1 MKIKLRRGLALLL
14 TLLLCPLSSGCRG
27 KERQEVVLGLNLE
40 LSGRL
45 AQYGNECLQGAR
57 LAEQELETL
66 GLPYQVRL
74 AVVDNRSENSDSVL
88 GFLRLTKE
96 EGAVCV
102 IGPTTSAGVKAQLQ
116 CESPVPVIVPT
127 ATSDSLD
134 DPAYQNRF
142 RICFTD
148 SAQGSVLGEC
158 AWAMGFRR
166 AAVLGDLSS
175 DYSQGTS
182 QAFCRRFTE
191 LGGEIAARLSYTAGD
206 TDFSV
211 LLTLLRDST
220 PQAVFLPGYDAE
232 AGLILRQARQMGLD
246 CAFFSGDTFDSP
258 VLEELAGEDLDRV
271 YFSNHYDPQGERLQG
286 FAARYEEEYGVFPSA
301 YASLGYDSVMLFADA
316 LSRAAAPAPEAVA
329 EALRETKG
337 YPGVTGDITFDER
350 QNAVKTPI
358 INAIVKGERRVL
370 RLRGEP

>member
-1 MKIKLRRGLALLL
+1 MLYCAFFLG
-14 TLLLCPLSSGCRG
+14 GCRDG
-27 KERQEVVLGLNLE
+27 GRDEAVLGLNLE

-45 AQYGNECLQGAR
+45 SQYGNECLQGAR
-57 LAEQELETL
+57 LAEQELERME
-66 GLPYQVRL
+66 LPCRVRL

-88 GFLRLTKE
+88 GFLRLTQE

-102 IGPTTSAGVKAQLQ
+102 IGPTTSAGVKAEVQQ
-116 CESPVPVIVPT
+116 ESPVPVIVPT

-134 DPAYQNRF
+134 GEEYGNRF

-148 SAQGSVLGEC
+148 TAQGRAMGEC
-158 AWAMGFRR
+158 AWAMGYRR

-182 QAFCRRFTE
+182 AAFCRRFTE

-211 LLTLLRDST
+211 LLTLLRDSS

-246 CAFFSGDTFDSP
+246 YAFFSGDTFDSP
-258 VLEELAGEDLDRV
+258 VLEELAGEELDKV
-271 YFSNHYDPQGERLQG
+271 YFSNHYDPQGERLTD
-286 FAARYEEEYGVFPSA
+286 FAERFEAEYGEFPSA

-316 LSRAAAPAPEAVA
+316 LVRAGSPDPRAIAK
-329 EALRETKG
+329 ALEETKG
-337 YPGVTGDITFDER
+337 YPGVTGDITFDAR
-350 QNAVKTPI
+350 GNAVKEPI

-370 RLRGEP
+370 RMHGGV

>member
-1 MKIKLRRGLALLL
+1 MALLL
-14 TLLLCPLSSGCRG
+14 CLSCSVCFLGGCKRG
-27 KERQEVVLGLNLE
+27 KETEVVLGLNLE

-45 AQYGNECLQGAR
+45 SQYGNECLRGAR
-57 LAEQELETL
+57 LAEQELEKR
-66 GLPYQVRL
+66 GLPYRVRL

-102 IGPTTSAGVKAQLQ
+102 IGPTTSAGVKAELQ
-116 CESPVPVIVPT
+116 QGSQVPVIVPT

-134 DPAYQNRF
+134 GAEYGNRF

-148 SAQGSVLGEC
+148 TAQGRAMGEC
-158 AWAMGFRR
+158 AWAMGYRR

-182 QAFCRRFTE
+182 EAFCRRFTE
-191 LGGEIAARLSYTAGD
+191 LGGEVAARLSYTAGD

-211 LLTLLRDST
+211 LLTLLRDSR

-258 VLEELAGEDLDRV
+258 VLEELAGEGLDKV
-271 YFSNHYDPQGERLQG
+271 YFSNHYDPQGERLEE
-286 FAARYEEEYGVFPSA
+286 FAERFEAEYGEFPSA

-316 LSRAAAPAPEAVA
+316 LVRADSPEPQDIAAA
-329 EALRETKG
+329 LGETEG
-337 YPGVTGDITFDER
+337 YPGVTGDITFDGR
-350 QNAVKTPI
+350 GNAVKVPI
-358 INAIVKGERRVL
+358 VNAIVKGERRVL
-370 RLRGEP
+370 RMRG